1 MNRTI
6 IIKIKKNNITYSNV
20 NGYQTAGT
28 TLFGLSAGSASIE
41 RILCDKQLEFGVCN
55 SAKFEAQI
63 FNIATD
69 VTDCQIEVLASDVT
83 DPIFVG
89 KIDSSK
95 KDETNEYRNIIAYD
109 NLYTAR
115 DKDIAEAWN
124 GTDIWEDE
132 NPITLKTLRNRLCA
146 AAGLTVSTSQP
157 TLPNDNESIPARFAT
172 FTSAKFGTIIKM
184 VCELQGSFPI
194 ITADGKIKFI
204 QLTTSATDITDNCD
218 TNESEF
224 EDYETSPIDAINVYS
239 TSNDLT
245 QTVGASNPT
254 NAYPISGNIFLLSF
268 GATFVTRVL
277 QATLSAI
284 SPIVYTPAKLEL
296 IIGDL
301 SLQIGDCVQI
311 YRAGNQYIH
320 YIFGTTLYD
329 SLLVRQ
335 SINCPATGSK
345 LDESSSASN
354 DPLIFGEMFTKME
367 QTVEGISAI
376 ASSKNKTYRQSA
388 TPVGATVGDLW
399 YFTGIT
405 TSTRENGKWYR
416 YNGST
421 WELTEDAGIGA
432 NRADLQIQST
442 QIEARVTKTGGTDAT
457 FSWSLTA
464 DGFILKSNNTTVF
477 QCNSTGIN
485 VSGSITA
492 TSGYIGGWVVTE
504 SKLYHPHSAG
514 NDGVGLVYS
523 GGASRPSLW
532 QSGNS
537 PVVFYAGARDD
548 NPFPDNTSDCY
559 FGVLAD
565 GSVYCQAL
573 KATGATITGS
583 ITATSGTIGGCEIK
597 DGKLVITSANITGKL
612 TIGQLPSSV
621 ATTSDIPTNV
631 SELYNDS
638 GYQNQT
644 GVVSIV
650 DGRITADYVEALG
663 ITVDAAQISGKLTA
677 SQIDANN
684 ISASGVNI
692 SGVFHSTGVN
702 NNVADI
708 QDGYIKLTQHWP
720 KCITEQTVSSIFNSF
735 SNESISLNIGVNNN
749 GYAIASIDSASNSIV
764 FTSDKAQLNGTWIGT
779 SSEAI
784 TSDMNKKH
792 DISNITEAY
801 EVLFDSLIPRIYKYD
816 DGTSNRLHTGFI
828 AQEVENAIEVA
839 GKTTQDFAGFVRATF
854 TNPETSTEEEV
865 CCLRYEEFI
874 SLNTWEIQKLK
885 ARVAHLEELLTAQG
899 VQI

>member
-69 VTDCQIEVLASDVT
+69 VTNCQIEVLASDVT
-83 DPIFVG
+83 EPIFVG

-132 NPITLKTLRNRLCA
+132 NPITLKTLRNKLCV

-268 GATFVTRVL
+268 DATFVTRVL

-284 SPIVYTPAKLEL
+284 SPIVYTPATLEL
-296 IIGDL
+296 IISDL

-432 NRADLQIQST
+432 NRAELQIQST

-457 FSWSLTA
+457 FSWSLAA
-464 DGFILKSNNTTVF
+464 DGFTLKSNNATVF

-504 SKLYHPHSAG
+504 SKLYHPQSAG
-514 NDGVGLVYS
+514 HDSVGLVYS
-523 GGASRPSLW
+523 GGALRPSLW

-537 PVVFYAGARDD
+537 PVVFYAGARDN
-548 NPFPDNTSDCY
+548 NPFPDIDSDCY

-583 ITATSGTIGGCEIK
+583 ITATSGTIGNQTHAFTIGAT
-597 DGKLVITSANITGKL
+597 GTSANIYCG
-612 TIGQLPSSV
+612 
-621 ATTSDIPTNV
+621 TTSMSSSGQMGVSSNQVYIGTDGMSYKANV
-631 SELYNDS
+631 SDSAFDYTTVIRSGLVMAYGDVSGSGDYNRATIMLSNGLIFCNAGAHKVGDVYIRNYEVAMIELQRGANYAYLS
-638 GYQNQT
+638 GT
-644 GVVSIV
+644 W
-650 DGRITADYVEALG
+650 
-663 ITVDAAQISGKLTA
+663 K
-677 SQIDANN
+677 
-684 ISASGVNI
+684 SAS
-692 SGVFHSTGVN
+692 
-702 NNVADI
+702 
-708 QDGYIKLTQHWP
+708 
-720 KCITEQTVSSIFNSF
+720 
-735 SNESISLNIGVNNN
+735 SIS
-749 GYAIASIDSASNSIV
+749 
-764 FTSDKAQLNGTWIGT
+764 
-779 SSEAI
+779 I
-784 TSDMNKKH
+784 TSDRNQKH
-792 DISNITEAY
+792 NIENLDDRY
-801 EVLFDSLIPRIYKYD
+801 SLIMDKLKPRRFKYD
-816 DGTSNRLHTGFI
+816 DGQSDRYHTGFI
-828 AQEVENAIEVA
+828 AQEVKDSMDEVGLDTKDLAAYVAAAIDGDQTVL
-839 GKTTQDFAGFVRATF
+839 
-854 TNPETSTEEEV
+854 S
-865 CCLRYEEFI
+865 LRYEEFI
-874 SLNTWEIQKLK
+874 ALNTWQIQKLK
-885 ARVAHLEELLTAQG
+885 SRVASLEARIAELEAHL
-899 VQI
+899 

>member
-124 GTDIWEDE
+124 GTDIWEDG
-132 NPITLKTLRNRLCA
+132 NPITLKTLRNRLCV

-157 TLPNDNESIPARFAT
+157 TLPNDDESIPAKFAT

-194 ITADGKIKFI
+194 ITAGGKVKFL

-239 TSNDLT
+239 TSNDLA

-254 NAYPISGNIFLLSF
+254 NAYPISGNIFLLSLD
-268 GATFVTRVL
+268 ATFVTRVL

-284 SPIVYTPAKLEL
+284 SPIVYTPVTLEL
-296 IIGDL
+296 IISDL
-301 SLQIGDCVQI
+301 SLQIGDCVQTH
-311 YRAGNQYIH
+311 RAGNQYIH

-335 SINCPATGSK
+335 SINCPATGKK

-354 DPLIFGEMFTKME
+354 DPLIFGEKFTKME

-416 YNGST
+416 YNGSQ
-421 WELTEDAGIGA
+421 WILTEDAGIGE
-432 NRADLQIQST
+432 NRTELQIQSV
-442 QIEARVTKTGGTDAT
+442 QIEARVTKTGGTDEE

-477 QCNSTGIN
+477 QCNSTGVLVDGNIR
-485 VSGSITA
+485 A
-492 TSGYIGGWVVTE
+492 TSGSVGGWIITD
-504 SKLYHPHSAG
+504 SRLYHPQEAG
-514 NDGVGLVYS
+514 NDGVGIYYS
-523 GGASRPSLW
+523 GGASIPSLW
-532 QSGNS
+532 QRGNS
-537 PVVFYAGARDD
+537 PVVFYAGALDD
-548 NPFPDNTSDCY
+548 TPYPNLSENCY

-583 ITATSGTIGGCEIK
+583 ITATSGIIGNQNYAFTIGSTG
-597 DGKLVITSANITGKL
+597 TSANIYCGTSSMSSS
-612 TIGQLPSSV
+612 GQLGTPS
-621 ATTSDIPTNV
+621 
-631 SELYNDS
+631 
-638 GYQNQT
+638 NQVYIGT
-644 GVVSIV
+644 
-650 DGRITADYVEALG
+650 DGMSY
-663 ITVDAAQISGKLTA
+663 K
-677 SQIDANN
+677 
-684 ISASGVNI
+684 
-692 SGVFHSTGVN
+692 
-702 NNVADI
+702 ADI
-708 QDGYIKLTQHWP
+708 
-720 KCITEQTVSSIFNSF
+720 S
-735 SNESISLNIGVNNN
+735 
-749 GYAIASIDSASNSIV
+749 DSASDYTTVIRSGLV
-764 FTSDKAQLNGTWIGT
+764 MTYGDLNRSGDYNRATIMMSNGVIFCNAGTNKVGDVYIRNYEVAMIELQNGANYAYLTGTWKSASPI
-779 SSEAI
+779 SI
-784 TSDMNKKH
+784 TSDRNQKH
-792 DISNITEAY
+792 NIENLDDRY
-801 EVLFDSLIPRIYKYD
+801 SLIMDKLKPRRFKYD
-816 DGTSNRLHTGFI
+816 DGQSDRYHTGFI
-828 AQEVENAIEVA
+828 AQEVKDSMDEVGLDTKDLA
-839 GKTTQDFAGFVRATF
+839 AYVAATIDGGQ
-854 TNPETSTEEEV
+854 TVLS
-865 CCLRYEEFI
+865 LRYEEFI
-874 SLNTWEIQKLK
+874 SLNTWAIQKLK
-885 ARVAHLEELLTAQG
+885 ARVAELERRINNG
-899 VQI
+899 

>member
-6 IIKIKKNNITYSNV
+6 IIKIKKNNTTYSNV

-63 FNIATD
+63 FNITTD

-109 NLYTAR
+109 NMYTAR

-132 NPITLKTLRNRLCA
+132 NPITLKTLRNRLCV

-157 TLPNDNESIPARFAT
+157 TLPNDNESIPAKFTT

-194 ITADGKIKFI
+194 ITADGKVKFI

-224 EDYETSPIDAINVYS
+224 EDYETYPIDAINVYS

-268 GATFVTRVL
+268 DATFVTRVL
-277 QATLSAI
+277 QAMLSAI
-284 SPIVYTPAKLEL
+284 SPIVYTPATLEL

-320 YIFGTTLYD
+320 YVFGTTLYD

-335 SINCPATGSK
+335 SINCPATGRK

-367 QTVEGISAI
+367 QTIEGISII
-376 ASSKNKTYRQSA
+376 ASSKNKTYRQSV

-416 YNGST
+416 YNGSI

-432 NRADLQIQST
+432 NRAELQIQSA

-464 DGFILKSNNTTVF
+464 DGFVLKSNGSTVF
-477 QCNSTGIN
+477 HCNSSGIAISGYATIGN
-485 VSGSITA
+485 LEDVQAIAESAASDAHTAISDAEDALALADAADAKIQSWASTSDATYIDGAKIYTGSIYASKLDAASIKSDIINAAYINSLDITA
-492 TSGYIGGWVVTE
+492 EKITVTTSGGLMIFSADADTRTVYIGGFTVTTT
-504 SKLYHPHSAG
+504 SLHTGTKTSYNSTTAGVYLGIDGIGLGAG
-514 NDGVGLVYS
+514 NFYVSSQGTLHATSADIEGNIVVNTGRIKDSVVIGSYRTLRIESHSTAYHSTDDVSLIYS
-523 GGASRPSLW
+523 TNDYLRFFSDR
-532 QSGNS
+532 SGN
-537 PVVFYAGARDD
+537 
-548 NPFPDNTSDCY
+548 
-559 FGVLAD
+559 GVDLS
-565 GSVYCQAL
+565 GSEHITLRSTNITIGKALGNGRVYP
-573 KATGATITGS
+573 GNS
-583 ITATSGTIGGCEIK
+583 ATSY
-597 DGKLVITSANITGKL
+597 DA
-612 TIGQLPSSV
+612 
-621 ATTSDIPTNV
+621 
-631 SELYNDS
+631 S
-638 GYQNQT
+638 GY
-644 GVVSIV
+644 
-650 DGRITADYVEALG
+650 DL
-663 ITVDAAQISGKLTA
+663 
-677 SQIDANN
+677 
-684 ISASGVNI
+684 
-692 SGVFHSTGVN
+692 
-702 NNVADI
+702 
-708 QDGYIKLTQHWP
+708 
-720 KCITEQTVSSIFNSF
+720 
-735 SNESISLNIGVNNN
+735 
-749 GYAIASIDSASNSIV
+749 
-764 FTSDKAQLNGTWIGT
+764 GT
-779 SSEAI
+779 SSAYWKTFYFKDAQMLSARMYKKDIIDFTEPYD
-784 TSDMNKKH
+784 TFFDNLRPRMFHYNLHNSDRNH
-792 DISNITEAY
+792 Y
-801 EVLFDSLIPRIYKYD
+801 
-816 DGTSNRLHTGFI
+816 GFI
-828 AQEVENAIEVA
+828 LDEIADAF
-839 GKTTQDFAGFVRATF
+839 TTANLTAEDCGLYRLD
-854 TNPETSTEEEV
+854 NPNEPSGSGGLNYT
-865 CCLRYEEFI
+865 EFI
-874 SLNTWEIQKLK
+874 ALNTWQIQKLK
-885 ARVAHLEELLTAQG
+885 ERVAELERRINNE
-899 VQI
+899 

>member
-63 FNIATD
+63 FNITTD
-69 VTDCQIEVLASDVT
+69 VTNCQIEVLASDVT

-124 GTDIWEDE
+124 GTDIWEGE

-204 QLTTSATDITDNCD
+204 QLTNSATDITDNCD

-268 GATFVTRVL
+268 DATFVTRVL
-277 QATLSAI
+277 QTTLSAI
-284 SPIVYTPAKLEL
+284 SPIVYTPATLEL

-311 YRAGNQYIH
+311 HRAGNQYIH

-335 SINCPATGSK
+335 SINCPAIGSK

-405 TSTRENGKWYR
+405 TSTREKGKWYR

-421 WELTEDAGIGA
+421 WELTEDAGIGS
-432 NRADLQIQST
+432 NRAELQIQST

-457 FSWSLTA
+457 FSWSLAA
-464 DGFILKSNNTTVF
+464 DGFILKSNNATVF

-504 SKLYHPHSAG
+504 SKLYHPHNDG
-514 NDGVGLVYS
+514 NDGIGLVYS
-523 GGASRPSLW
+523 GGTSRPSLW

-548 NPFPDNTSDCY
+548 NPYPDSASDCY

-583 ITATSGTIGGCEIK
+583 ITATSGTIGNQTHAFTIGAT
-597 DGKLVITSANITGKL
+597 GTSANIYCGTTSL
-612 TIGQLPSSV
+612 SSSGQL
-621 ATTSDIPTNV
+621 
-631 SELYNDS
+631 
-638 GYQNQT
+638 
-644 GVVSIV
+644 
-650 DGRITADYVEALG
+650 
-663 ITVDAAQISGKLTA
+663 
-677 SQIDANN
+677 
-684 ISASGVNI
+684 
-692 SGVFHSTGVN
+692 
-702 NNVADI
+702 
-708 QDGYIKLTQHWP
+708 
-720 KCITEQTVSSIFNSF
+720 
-735 SNESISLNIGVNNN
+735 
-749 GYAIASIDSASNSIV
+749 
-764 FTSDKAQLNGTWIGT
+764 GT
-779 SSEAI
+779 SSNQVYIGTDGMSYKANVSDSAFDYTTVIRSGLVMAYGDISGTGDYNRATIMLSNGVIFCNAGTNKVGDVYIRDYEVAMIELQRGANYAYLSGTWKSASSISI
-784 TSDMNKKH
+784 TSDRNQKH
-792 DISNITEAY
+792 NIENLDDRY
-801 EVLFDSLIPRIYKYD
+801 SLIMDKLKPRRFKYD
-816 DGTSNRLHTGFI
+816 DGQSDRYHTGFI
-828 AQEVENAIEVA
+828 AQEVKDSMDEVGLDTKDLA
-839 GKTTQDFAGFVRATF
+839 AYVAATIDGDQ
-854 TNPETSTEEEV
+854 TVLS
-865 CCLRYEEFI
+865 LRYEEFI
-874 SLNTWEIQKLK
+874 ALNTWQIQKLK
-885 ARVAHLEELLTAQG
+885 QRVAELERRINNG
-899 VQI
+899 

>member
-1 MNRTI
+1 MDRTI

-20 NGYQTAGT
+20 YGYQTAGT

-69 VTDCQIEVLASDVT
+69 VTNCQIEVLASDVT

-132 NPITLKTLRNRLCA
+132 NPITLKTLRNRLCE
-146 AAGLTVSTSQP
+146 AAGLTISTSQP

-284 SPIVYTPAKLEL
+284 SPIVYTPATLEL

-432 NRADLQIQST
+432 NRAELQIQST

-457 FSWSLTA
+457 FSWTLTA
-464 DGFILKSNNTTVF
+464 DGFILKSNNATVF

-492 TSGYIGGWVVTE
+492 TSGYIGGWTISSDEIWNGTAGISVGEDYKKE
-504 SKLYHPHSAG
+504 S
-514 NDGVGLVYS
+514 LVSS
-523 GGASRPSLW
+523 GT
-532 QSGNS
+532 S
-537 PVVFYAGARDD
+537 PVRFYCGNGDR
-548 NPFPDNTSDCY
+548 
-559 FGVLAD
+559 V
-565 GSVYCQAL
+565 
-573 KATGATITGS
+573 
-583 ITATSGTIGGCEIK
+583 
-597 DGKLVITSANITGKL
+597 
-612 TIGQLPSSV
+612 
-621 ATTSDIPTNV
+621 
-631 SELYNDS
+631 
-638 GYQNQT
+638 
-644 GVVSIV
+644 
-650 DGRITADYVEALG
+650 
-663 ITVDAAQISGKLTA
+663 SGKF
-677 SQIDANN
+677 
-684 ISASGVNI
+684 V
-692 SGVFHSTGVN
+692 
-702 NNVADI
+702 
-708 QDGYIKLTQHWP
+708 
-720 KCITEQTVSSIFNSF
+720 
-735 SNESISLNIGVNNN
+735 
-749 GYAIASIDSASNSIV
+749 
-764 FTSDKAQLNGTWIGT
+764 
-779 SSEAI
+779 
-784 TSDMNKKH
+784 
-792 DISNITEAY
+792 
-801 EVLFDSLIPRIYKYD
+801 VLD
-816 DGTSNRLHTGFI
+816 DGIRGRKNRL
-828 AQEVENAIEVA
+828 
-839 GKTTQDFAGFVRATF
+839 R
-854 TNPETSTEEEV
+854 
-865 CCLRYEEFI
+865 
-874 SLNTWEIQKLK
+874 
-885 ARVAHLEELLTAQG
+885 
-899 VQI
+899 

>member
-20 NGYQTAGT
+20 DGYQTAGT

-63 FNIATD
+63 FNITTD
-69 VTDCQIEVLASDVT
+69 VMDCQIEVLASDVT

-132 NPITLKTLRNRLCA
+132 NPITLKTLRNRLCV

-157 TLPNDNESIPARFAT
+157 TLPNDDELIPARFAT

-194 ITADGKIKFI
+194 ITADGKVKFI

-254 NAYPISGNIFLLSF
+254 NAYPISGNIFLLSI

-284 SPIVYTPAKLEL
+284 SPIVYTPATLEL

-354 DPLIFGEMFTKME
+354 DPLIFGEMFTKVE

-421 WELTEDAGIGA
+421 WELTEDAGIDA
-432 NRADLQIQST
+432 NRAELQIQST

-457 FSWSLTA
+457 FSWNLTA
-464 DGFILKSNNTTVF
+464 DGFILKSNNETVF

-485 VSGSITA
+485 V
-492 TSGYIGGWVVTE
+492 
-504 SKLYHPHSAG
+504 
-514 NDGVGLVYS
+514 
-523 GGASRPSLW
+523 
-532 QSGNS
+532 
-537 PVVFYAGARDD
+537 
-548 NPFPDNTSDCY
+548 
-559 FGVLAD
+559 
-565 GSVYCQAL
+565 
-573 KATGATITGS
+573 TGS
-583 ITATSGTIGGCEIK
+583 ITATSGTIGGWTISLDEIWNGTAGISAGEDYTK
-597 DGKLVITSANITGKL
+597 ESLVSYGTSPVRFYCGDGDRVSGKFVVLDDGSLYAEAAKITGDIIAKSG
-612 TIGQLPSSV
+612 TFYDGCSIGSTGGGFQLSSC
-621 ATTSDIPTNV
+621 
-631 SELYNDS
+631 S
-638 GYQNQT
+638 G
-644 GVVSIV
+644 
-650 DGRITADYVEALG
+650 L
-663 ITVDAAQISGKLTA
+663 SGKPCIYYN
-677 SQIDANN
+677 SDQFSGSGGIG
-684 ISASGVNI
+684 SAS
-692 SGVFHSTGVN
+692 N
-702 NNVADI
+702 NNV
-708 QDGYIKLTQHWP
+708 Y
-720 KCITEQTVSSIFNSF
+720 
-735 SNESISLNIGVNNN
+735 IGVDGLSYHLEYGGIYESSELNYNTAIRPAIVFVSGN
-749 GYAIASIDSASNSIV
+749 TRTNALNYYATAVRQDQIQFYWGGSDDLRAGARSSQMTASIETMQSAYM
-764 FTSDKAQLNGTWIGT
+764 QLNGNWHLDTGE
-779 SSEAI
+779 SV
-784 TSDMNKKH
+784 TSDRNKKH
-792 DISNITEAY
+792 DIADLGDAY
-801 EVLFDSLIPRIYKYD
+801 EILFDSLLPKTYKYNY
-816 DGTSNRLHTGFI
+816 GTSNRTHTGFI
-828 AQEVENAIEVA
+828 AQDVKAAIEA
-839 GKTTQDFAGFVRATF
+839 SGLSTQDFAGYIEATIV
-854 TNPETSTEEEV
+854 NKETGEEDLE
-865 CCLRYEEFI
+865 CSLRYSEFI
-874 SLNTWEIQKLK
+874 ALNTNEIQKLK
-885 ARVAHLEELLTAQG
+885 ARIAELERRINNG
-899 VQI
+899 

>member
-20 NGYQTAGT
+20 DGYQTAGT

-63 FNIATD
+63 FNITTD

-132 NPITLKTLRNRLCA
+132 NPITLKTLRNRLCV
-146 AAGLTVSTSQP
+146 AAGLTISTSQP
-157 TLPNDNESIPARFAT
+157 TLPNDNELIPAKFTT

-194 ITADGKIKFI
+194 ITADDKVKFI

-254 NAYPISGNIFLLSF
+254 NAYPISGNIFLLSID
-268 GATFVTRVL
+268 ATFVTRVL
-277 QATLSAI
+277 QDTLSAI
-284 SPIVYTPAKLEL
+284 SPIVYTPATLEL
-296 IIGDL
+296 IISDL
-301 SLQIGDCVQI
+301 SLQIGDCVRI
-311 YRAGNQYIH
+311 YRAGNQSIH
-320 YIFGTTLYD
+320 YVFGTTLYD

-335 SINCPATGSK
+335 SINCPATGKK

-354 DPLIFGEMFTKME
+354 DPLIFGEMFTKID
-367 QTVEGISAI
+367 QTIEGISII
-376 ASSKNKTYRQSA
+376 ASSKNKIYHQSEMP
-388 TPVGATVGDLW
+388 TGATEGDLW
-399 YFTGIT
+399 YYTGT
-405 TSTRENGKWYR
+405 NTETRENGKWYR

-432 NRADLQIQST
+432 NRAELQIQST

-464 DGFILKSNNTTVF
+464 DGFILKSNNATVF

-492 TSGYIGGWVVTE
+492 TSGYIGGWVATE

-548 NPFPDNTSDCY
+548 NPYPDNTSDCY
-559 FGVLAD
+559 FGVLED
-565 GSVYCQAL
+565 GSLYAEAA
-573 KATGATITGS
+573 KITGD
-583 ITATSGTIGGCEIK
+583 IIAKSGTFYDGCSIG
-597 DGKLVITSANITGKL
+597 STG
-612 TIGQLPSSV
+612 GGFQLSSC
-621 ATTSDIPTNV
+621 
-631 SELYNDS
+631 S
-638 GYQNQT
+638 G
-644 GVVSIV
+644 
-650 DGRITADYVEALG
+650 L
-663 ITVDAAQISGKLTA
+663 SGKPCIYYN
-677 SQIDANN
+677 SDQFSGSGGIG
-684 ISASGVNI
+684 SAS
-692 SGVFHSTGVN
+692 N
-702 NNVADI
+702 NNV
-708 QDGYIKLTQHWP
+708 Y
-720 KCITEQTVSSIFNSF
+720 
-735 SNESISLNIGVNNN
+735 IGVDGLSYHLEYGGIYGTTELNYNTAIRPAVVFVSGN
-749 GYAIASIDSASNSIV
+749 TETSYLNYYATVIRQDQIQFFYGGSDDLRDGVRSSQMTASIETMQSAYMKLNGNWRLGTSESV
-764 FTSDKAQLNGTWIGT
+764 TSDR
-779 SSEAI
+779 
-784 TSDMNKKH
+784 NKKH
-792 DISNITEAY
+792 DIVDLDDAY
-801 EVLFDSLIPRIYKYD
+801 EILFDSLLPKTYKYNY
-816 DGTSNRLHTGFI
+816 GTSNRTHTGFI
-828 AQEVENAIEVA
+828 AQDVKAAIEAA
-839 GKTTQDFAGFVRATF
+839 GLSTQDFAGYIEATI
-854 TNPETSTEEEV
+854 TNKETGEEELE
-865 CCLRYEEFI
+865 CSLRYDEFI
-874 SLNTWEIQKLK
+874 ALNTNEIQKLK
-885 ARVAHLEELLTAQG
+885 ARVAELERRINNG
-899 VQI
+899 

>member
-20 NGYQTAGT
+20 DGHQTAGT

-69 VTDCQIEVLASDVT
+69 VTNCQIEVLASDVT

-132 NPITLKTLRNRLCA
+132 NPITLKTLRNKLCM

-268 GATFVTRVL
+268 DATFVTRVL

-284 SPIVYTPAKLEL
+284 SPIVYTPATLEL

-354 DPLIFGEMFTKME
+354 DSLIFGEMFTKME

-432 NRADLQIQST
+432 NRAELQIQST

-464 DGFILKSNNTTVF
+464 DGFILKSNNATVF

-548 NPFPDNTSDCY
+548 NPYPDNISDCY

-573 KATGATITGS
+573 KA
-583 ITATSGTIGGCEIK
+583 SG
-597 DGKLVITSANITGKL
+597 
-612 TIGQLPSSV
+612 
-621 ATTSDIPTNV
+621 
-631 SELYNDS
+631 
-638 GYQNQT
+638 
-644 GVVSIV
+644 V
-650 DGRITADYVEALG
+650 D
-663 ITVDAAQISGKLTA
+663 ISG
-677 SQIDANN
+677 S
-684 ISASGVNI
+684 
-692 SGVFHSTGVN
+692 FHSTGVN
-702 NNVADI
+702 DNVVDI
-708 QDGYIKLTQHWP
+708 QDGHIKLTQKWP
-720 KCITEQTVSSIFNSF
+720 NCITEQIVSSTFNSF
-735 SNESISLNIGVNNN
+735 SNESISLDIGVNNN
-749 GYAIASIDSASNSIV
+749 GYAIASISSASNGIV

-854 TNPETSTEEEV
+854 LNPETSTEEEV